1 MTEQTCPNCGAK
13 DVREAGAA
21 VSECAGCGAALGAA
35 GGATPSKRRAREY
48 DGYAVGRRV
57 VSIAPAWLLLMMAAL
72 VAVLLALSWAAR
84 PVGDG
89 GATGEGFRN
98 EATNRAPA
106 RDAGTAAR
114 DSKAPAATD
123 AGGGAAK
130 VETAAP
136 AASPAAEGA
145 GAAGDSTDER
155 GVFSVQAGAFAD
167 VSQANE
173 LVSRLRAAG
182 FEARVVESGEA
193 TRFRFQVRSG
203 RYAAREEAAALGA
216 RLRAAG
222 VAGETVIV
230 EPKKE

>member
-1 MTEQTCPNCGAK
+1 M
-13 DVREAGAA
+13 
-21 VSECAGCGAALGAA
+21 
-35 GGATPSKRRAREY
+35 KRRAREY

-57 VSIAPAWLLLMMAAL
+57 VSIAPAWLLLMVAGL

-84 PVGDG
+84 PVVDE
-89 GATGEGFRN
+89 GAAGEGFRN

-114 DSKAPAATD
+114 DSKAAAAPG

-136 AASPAAEGA
+136 SPSPAAEGSGA
-145 GAAGDSTDER
+145 SEPRGAAGGPADER
-155 GVFSVQAGAFAD
+155 GVFSVQVGAFAD

-182 FEARVVESGEA
+182 FEARVVESEET

-203 RYAAREEAAALGA
+203 RHATREEAATLGA

-222 VAGETVIV
+222 VAGQTVIV
-230 EPKKE
+230 EPEKE